1 MRSVKA
7 VCFTIIGVLIS
18 SVAFGAGTPV
28 SNTFSAYTAVGGKV
42 RAIGPYDTMH
52 VSGATFSKPAGKST
66 MTIPTAS
73 SEIAAASVA
82 TPADTATFGFL
93 DTVFKKL
100 TWANIKATMRG
111 GVAYDTDYA
120 SLSAAV
126 SAIGSTPRTLK
137 ITADQALSSN
147 VAIPSTL
154 QLVPVNGAR
163 ILGPGTVTGLDIS
176 HAAWFADKNPAT
188 DDTTNLLRW
197 VASSAHLI
205 LDDGT
210 YLISRQ
216 GSEGVILGL
225 RSNVTVEGTK
235 NAILKYT
242 SAVDA
247 TNFWRMIGISHSTGG
262 AQNFE
267 NITLRGFT
275 MDGSTSLTDY
285 DAAHEQNHGVFF
297 FTNQGG
303 YIRNLLIEELNIHHF
318 SGDCV
323 ASSTGTRNVTIR
335 NVMATDWLRQGV
347 NFAGSGS
354 AIIENNYAYPLPTVT
369 YSGSGV
375 HCEPTGTVSG
385 LYVRGNDANAI
396 LVSGDSAA
404 FLLKNARIYSNTV
417 TGKIGGSWYDTVE
430 INSNTC
436 GQIEVSR
443 ALNTKIHHNTVNVT
457 TDVDGITIS
466 LAAGIGSNISV
477 DNNTVSTAYPT
488 PTGYGIYLNQNAGQS
503 AKENHST
510 GFKYGIGVNG
520 GSNSVVTGNY
530 ATGTTYALLLG
541 STAGV
546 PSSGVNV
553 VARNVFSGTS
563 GDIRVSDSTW
573 VGLHLD
579 KNKLVNGTLSLSGNP
594 TFKFDDYPSISADK
608 GNAGATLTVGSS
620 PDTNLWATPITADR
634 AVALSVDAKAGAK
647 FRIVRAA
654 SATGAYNLNV
664 GTGPLKALAA
674 GQWCVVEFDGSA
686 WVLTAYGTL

>member
-1 MRSVKA
+1 M
-7 VCFTIIGVLIS
+7 
-18 SVAFGAGTPV
+18 AGTPV
-28 SNTFSAYTAVGGKV
+28 INTFSTIADEDSNVIAVGPRDTLNVVGADV
-42 RAIGPYDTMH
+42 SMVDGVPTLTVEVPPNSYYVGPGGYTSLA
-52 VSGATFSKPAGKST
+52 VA
-66 MTIPTAS
+66 
-73 SEIAAASVA
+73 VA
-82 TPADTATFGFL
+82 TL
-93 DTVFKKL
+93 
-100 TWANIKATMRG
+100 
-111 GVAYDTDYA
+111 
-120 SLSAAV
+120 
-126 SAIGSTPRTLK
+126 GSTPATLQYSTDQLLDANLSIPGTLELFPLNGAK
-137 ITADQALSSN
+137 INHGTYTISYAGSTARWPLAQIFSGTGAVILSSSDF
-147 VAIPSTL
+147 IHSK
-154 QLVPVNGAR
+154 
-163 ILGPGTVTGLDIS
+163 
-176 HAAWFADKNPAT
+176 WFAKGDGVT
-188 DDTTNLLRW
+188 DDTLALLRW
-197 VASSAHLI
+197 IGSSTNLWI
-205 LDDGT
+205 DDGT
-210 YLISRQ
+210 HLISRQ

-225 RSNVTVEGTK
+225 RSNVTVSGTK

-242 SAVDA
+242 AAVDA

-275 MDGSTSLTDY
+275 LDGSTLLTDY

-354 AIIENNYAYPLPTVT
+354 AIIENNHAYPLPTVT

-404 FLLKNARIYSNTV
+404 FPLKNARIYSNTV

-466 LAAGIGSNISV
+466 LAAGTGANISV
-477 DNNTVSTAYPT
+477 DSNTVSTTYPT
-488 PTGYGIYLNQNAGQS
+488 PTGYGIYLNQNEGQT

-546 PSSGVNV
+546 PSGGVNV
-553 VARNVFSGTS
+553 VARNVFSGAS

-634 AVALSVDAKAGAK
+634 AVALSIDAKAGAK
-647 FRIVRAA
+647 FRVVRAA
-654 SATGAYNLNV
+654 SATGAFNLNV

-674 GQWCVVEFDGSA
+674 GQWCVVEFDGAA